1 MFSCTVAGAAA
12 LAAGDKFGREGTF
25 CEGTPPASSWFVIAY
40 IYFAW
45 RRGIWLELHLNKPLY
60 RCDFPTA
67 GFDFDQSLRE
77 KGV

>member
-1 MFSCTVAGAAA
+1 
-12 LAAGDKFGREGTF
+12 
-25 CEGTPPASSWFVIAY
+25 VIAY

-45 RRGIWLELHLNKPLY
+45 RRGIWLELRLNKPLY